1 MNLFVRL
8 QQKYQ
13 HFVLSKVPKPLHHLR
28 FLVILLVILSVPVT
42 LLLTQTSQD
51 LRQRASYTDNNNI
64 GIIINP
70 SPFPSISQAIPSPY
84 PTSTPSYSPSP
95 SFPVTPTPI
104 TNAPFITQITYP
116 MCEKASCDLSQA
128 TCSWLP
134 VRDTATYMIR
144 ITDTYSGQLI
154 AASKTEATTLIYN
167 FPVITG
173 NTYSCTLVAYNK
185 DGKALDTST
194 TNLLIQINSITP
206 IPTGPSTPTPTYG
219 YPTPYPTKPYPTGFL
234 LTPTP
239 TYGYP
244 TPFPS
249 KPYPSSFPAT
259 PSAYPTY
266 AVSGTPTPFPTKPG
280 AKFACDFNKD
290 GTLDISDY
298 TIWLNQFING
308 GKPLSPLSAD
318 CNGNGQVDIYDYN
331 LLLRELRGIYQ

>member
-234 LTPTP
+234 LTPDANLWLSNSLPIKTISIKLSC
-239 TYGYP
+239 YAKCVSYICCLW
-244 TPFPS
+244 
-249 KPYPSSFPAT
+249 Y
-259 PSAYPTY
+259 AYTVPH
-266 AVSGTPTPFPTKPG
+266 
-280 AKFACDFNKD
+280 
-290 GTLDISDY
+290 
-298 TIWLNQFING
+298 
-308 GKPLSPLSAD
+308 
-318 CNGNGQVDIYDYN
+318 
-331 LLLRELRGIYQ
+331 